1 MLIVLARRFLLTLIC
16 SSAICIVI
24 IGLILL
30 LVIINLLLIVAVIN
44 LFKRKRN
51 LVRKLIKL
59 ISLASQLTNSTVNDV
74 DYVKMS
80 KILLSI
86 ECCLKSY
93 FLLN

>member
-86 ECCLKSY
+86 
-93 FLLN
+93 